1 MMKKPSTSWE
11 PVEGWYKQTVGKE
24 GHYYHR
30 EVVLPGLLRL
40 IKAHAPRGESLVD
53 LACGQGVLARALPK
67 EMAYIGVDLSTSLI
81 AFAKKHDTNRHH
93 RYLAADIADPGLA
106 VDGAPFDCA
115 TVVLAL
121 QNVIDP
127 SQVLA
132 NAARLLKKQGKL
144 FIVLNH
150 PCFRIPRQSFW
161 GVDEQK
167 KCRYRRLECYL
178 SPMKIPIQAH
188 PSMGKDSPQTWSFH
202 HPLSSYIQWLSQAG
216 FVVETMEEWCSPKQS
231 TGRNAK
237 MENRSRQEFPLFL
250 TIVATSK

>member
-1 MMKKPSTSWE
+1 MAKKDTTSWE
-11 PVEGWYKQTVGKE
+11 SVEGWYKQTVGKQ
-24 GHYYHR
+24 GHYYHQ
-30 EVVLPGLLRL
+30 EVVLPSLLRL
-40 IKAHAPRGESLVD
+40 LKQHAPGCGSLID

-67 EMAYIGVDLSTSLI
+67 EIEYLGVDLSPSLI
-81 AFAKKHDTNRHH
+81 TFAKRHDTNKRH
-93 RYLAADIADPGLA
+93 RYITEDIANPAWNLEKKA
-106 VDGAPFDCA
+106 FDCA
-115 TVVLAL
+115 TIVLAL
-121 QNVIDP
+121 QNVENP
-127 SQVLA
+127 AQVIA
-132 NAARLLKKQGKL
+132 NAASALKQGGKL

-167 KCRYRRLECYL
+167 RCRYRRLEVYL

-202 HPLSSYIQWLSQAG
+202 HPLSSYFQWLAQAG
-216 FVVETMEEWCSPKQS
+216 FAVDTLEEWCSPKQS

-250 TIVATSK
+250 TLIASL